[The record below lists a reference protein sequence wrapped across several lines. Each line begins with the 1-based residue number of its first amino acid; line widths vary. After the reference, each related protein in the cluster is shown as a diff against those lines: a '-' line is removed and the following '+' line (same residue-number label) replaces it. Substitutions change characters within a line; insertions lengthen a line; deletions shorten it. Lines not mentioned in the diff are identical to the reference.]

1 MKPDTPAAVHPSGT
15 GGVSAL
21 DIIRGILDRSENV
34 MPGQRFQDPKVQ
46 KREDVK
52 RPFYFIRPYVPH
64 LTATGIE
71 RKKHSIPLG
80 FCDEISIRQAKAA
93 KQQIMAPINAG
104 KFLLQSQIP
113 FREVCQ
119 RFLERHV
126 PTLGSA
132 AQERY
137 PLQIQNHILPAFAD
151 LRLCDITTQ
160 MIEGWL
166 WGKAG
171 PHEWKRM
178 KDGEEI
184 TVLHKGLGWWDRSDL
199 RGILSGIYT
208 KAMEWKLWDGP
219 NPCKGVK
226 IGPKKAKR
234 PKQIPSGDDLL
245 KFLDALPKTPIIEPD
260 GARMIVITACAA
272 GLRVSEVLGLRP
284 ADIDA
289 AQETLRVERRWRRG
303 DEDEPKTEA
312 SKRLRQIGVLAAALL
327 AYSAGKHP
335 HEYIFTRTNGA
346 PLDDRDLQ
354 RDVFRPA
361 AEAAG
366 IYHEGFGMHEFRRLN
381 VTWRQQ
387 AGATPVEA
395 QKAAGHTSLDMT
407 MLYTQT
413 EIQRER
419 EHVEKILDRLGMG
432 KKEVQLD
439 SMAAQGGIH

>member
-1 MKPDTPAAVHPSGT
+1 
-15 GGVSAL
+15 
-21 DIIRGILDRSENV
+21 
-34 MPGQRFQDPKVQ
+34 MPGQRFQDPKIQ

-64 LTATGIE
+64 LTGSGIE

-93 KQQIMAPINAG
+93 KQQIMATINAG
-104 KFLLQSQIP
+104 KFLIQSQIP

-119 RFLERHV
+119 QFLDRHV

-137 PLQIQNHILPAFAD
+137 PLQIHNHILPTFAD

-160 MIEGWL
+160 MIEAWL
-166 WGKAG
+166 REKAG

-184 TVLHKGLGWWDRSDL
+184 TVSREGLGWWATSDL
-199 RGILSGIYT
+199 RGILSGIYR
-208 KAMEWKLWDGP
+208 KAKEWKLWDGP
-219 NPCKGVK
+219 NPCVGVK
-226 IGPKKAKR
+226 IGYKKVKR
-234 PKQIPSGDDLL
+234 PKQIPSGEDLQ
-245 KFLDALPKTPIIEPD
+245 KFLNALPKTPIIEPD
-260 GARMIVITACAA
+260 GARLIVITACVA
-272 GLRVSEVLGLRP
+272 GLRESEVLGLWP

-312 SKRLRQIGVLAAALL
+312 SKRLRQIGGLAAALL
-327 AYSAGKHP
+327 AYSAGKRP
-335 HEYIFTRTNGA
+335 NEYIFTRTDGA

-413 EIQRER
+413 EAQRER

-432 KKEVQLD
+432 KKEGQQLN
-439 SMAAQGGIH
+439 SIPAQGGIQ

>member
-1 MKPDTPAAVHPSGT
+1 
-15 GGVSAL
+15 
-21 DIIRGILDRSENV
+21 

-46 KREDVK
+46 TREDVK

-80 FCDEISIRQAKAA
+80 FCDEINIRTAKGR
-93 KQQIMAPINAG
+93 KQQIMATINAG
-104 KFLLQSQIP
+104 KFLIQSQIP

-119 RFLERHV
+119 RFLDRHV

-160 MIEGWL
+160 VIETWL
-166 WGKAG
+166 REKAG
-171 PHEWKRM
+171 PHEWKRL
-178 KDGEEI
+178 KDGEEV
-184 TVLHKGLGWWDRSDL
+184 TVASEGLSWWTLSDL
-199 RGILSGIYT
+199 RGILSGIFT
-208 KAMEWKLWDGP
+208 KAGEWKLWDGR
-219 NPCKGVK
+219 NPCEGVK
-226 IGPKKAKR
+226 IGHKKAKR
-234 PKQIPSGDDLL
+234 PKQIPSGDDLQ
-245 KFLDALPKTPIIEPD
+245 KFLDGLPKTPIIEPD
-260 GARMIVITACAA
+260 GARLIVITACVA
-272 GLRVSEVLGLRP
+272 GLRVSEVLGLWP

-289 AQETLRVERRWRRG
+289 VQETLRVERRWRRG

-312 SKRLRQIGVLAAALL
+312 AKRLRQIGGLATALL
-327 AYSAGKHP
+327 AYSAGKRP
-335 HEYIFTRTNGA
+335 HEYIFTRANGE

-413 EIQRER
+413 EAQRER

-432 KKEVQLD
+432 KKEGQLD
-439 SMAAQGGIH
+439 SMAAQGGIQ